1 MTERKVAE
9 TRLIKSELRYRNLV
23 DNINDNIIIIINTT
37 AKIIYANPKFYD
49 LLGYDDIENL
59 VSNKYVLRKWRENR
73 IKYRKRIANNE
84 IVPNVFEYQAY
95 HKNGSV
101 MWLED
106 KVGVLI
112 WDGAVSGMQIAVRN
126 ITENKNKEQDLKKLI
141 EELTSK
147 NNELIQFNYV
157 VSHNLRAPIA
167 NIIGLSNLLRG
178 GSRNLSYEDEIKQ
191 HIKSS
196 ATKIDEIIKDLNV
209 VLNTKASLNVKG
221 KKFFWM

>member
-1 MTERKVAE
+1 M
-9 TRLIKSELRYRNLV
+9 
-23 DNINDNIIIIINTT
+23 
-37 AKIIYANPKFYD
+37 
-49 LLGYDDIENL
+49 
-59 VSNKYVLRKWRENR
+59 
-73 IKYRKRIANNE
+73 
-84 IVPNVFEYQAY
+84 
-95 HKNGSV
+95 GSLQ
-101 MWLED
+101 LED

-112 WDGAVSGMQIAVRN
+112 WDGAVSGMQIVVRN

-167 NIIGLSNLLRG
+167 NIIGLGNLLRG